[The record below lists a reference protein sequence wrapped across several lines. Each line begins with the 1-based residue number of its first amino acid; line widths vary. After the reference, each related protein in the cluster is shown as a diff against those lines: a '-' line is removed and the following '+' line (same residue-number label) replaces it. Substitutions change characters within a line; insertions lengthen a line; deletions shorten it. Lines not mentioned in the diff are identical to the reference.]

1 MHKDLPKMTLGKSH
15 GGSKGAGVIGATLLP
30 GEVAPDQPEQEAL
43 GVASAVFATDRYMA
57 RPMGSG

>member
-1 MHKDLPKMTLGKSH
+1 MTLGKSH